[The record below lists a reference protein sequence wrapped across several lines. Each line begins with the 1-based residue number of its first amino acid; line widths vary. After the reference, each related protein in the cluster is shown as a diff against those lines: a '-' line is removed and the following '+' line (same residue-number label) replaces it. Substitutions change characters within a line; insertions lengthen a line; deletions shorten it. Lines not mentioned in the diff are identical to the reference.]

1 MKSYR
6 NETCSYQCS
15 KRETKNKDG
24 YIILALTELRRQYAI
39 NLDRQVIIDLK
50 EYLKWHKNYPYYIED
65 DISSILSYIKEND
78 YSLEVTNRCII

>member
-1 MKSYR
+1 MKR
-6 NETCSYQCS
+6 VAINVA
-15 KRETKNKDG
+15 RETKNKDG